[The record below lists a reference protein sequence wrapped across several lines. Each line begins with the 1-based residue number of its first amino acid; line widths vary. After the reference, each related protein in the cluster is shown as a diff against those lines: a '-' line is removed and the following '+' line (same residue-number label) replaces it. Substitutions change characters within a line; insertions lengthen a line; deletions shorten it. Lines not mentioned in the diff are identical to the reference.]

1 MTKFFCSAPFTQI
14 SIDPR
19 GVLLPC
25 CRFPKPLSDLKDE
38 RIDKGWNGK
47 GYQELRQRFLDG
59 EKPEECF
66 DCWHAEDA
74 GMESLREITNK
85 VNNGKTFTSS
95 FVETPPEHWE
105 FKTTNVCNLKC
116 RICGPFNSS
125 QLAKENETVS
135 KELRN
140 HYLAHKLIGTHH
152 EPIVY
157 EWLKKADYILFAG
170 GEPFVNQ
177 EIKKIMDYIDQND
190 LNDIRTLI
198 VTNGTHWNKKFV
210 NQLKK
215 LESLDIRI
223 SLDDIYERN
232 DYQRDGSNFDIIEQ
246 NFINFSTHFPGQI
259 MFNCTVNWFNI
270 FHIDEFLEYA
280 DDFNTPVS
288 IQFVEQPKYMNIIHL
303 PTQVKERINHK
314 FGMSNDERIKLI
326 LNRMN
331 IESTLDWDVP
341 LRFFRHID
349 WYDPLRKTDFNKAF
363 PEWSEILNELR

>member
-1 MTKFFCSAPFTQI
+1 M
-14 SIDPR
+14 
-19 GVLLPC
+19 
-25 CRFPKPLSDLKDE
+25 
-38 RIDKGWNGK
+38 
-47 GYQELRQRFLDG
+47 
-59 EKPEECF
+59 
-66 DCWHAEDA
+66 
-74 GMESLREITNK
+74 
-85 VNNGKTFTSS
+85 
-95 FVETPPEHWE
+95 
-105 FKTTNVCNLKC
+105 
-116 RICGPFNSS
+116 CGPFNSS
-125 QLAKENETVS
+125 QLAKENETIS

-140 HYLAHKLIGTHH
+140 HYLAHKLIDTHH

-190 LNDIRTLI
+190 LNHIRTLI
-198 VTNGTHWNKKFV
+198 VTNGTHWNEKFT

-215 LESLDIRI
+215 LDNLDIRI

-246 NFINFSTHFPGQI
+246 NFINFSRHFPGQI
-259 MFNCTVNWFNI
+259 MFNCTINWFNI

-288 IQFVEQPKYMNIIHL
+288 IQYVEQPMYMNIIHL
-303 PTQVKERINHK
+303 PVQIKELINHK
-314 FGMSNDERIKLI
+314 FGMSNDERIQLI

-331 IESTLDWDVP
+331 IKSTLDWDVP

-349 WYDPLRKTDFNKAF
+349 WYDPIRKSDFNKAF
-363 PEWSEILNELR
+363 PEWSKILNELR